1 MARSQSWFGQIKTSL
16 MSFFSGTV
24 WMNWCMFGACAGCI
38 PVLLGFHENYRRLN
52 IDKEDSS
59 TEVKAQE
66 TDKIS
71 KKLKSPIGSL
81 LSFTHV
87 DELVHK
93 LKKAKESNI

>member
-1 MARSQSWFGQIKTSL
+1 
-16 MSFFSGTV
+16 
-24 WMNWCMFGACAGCI
+24 MFGSCAGCI
-38 PVLLGFHENYRRLN
+38 PVLMGFHENYRRLS

-59 TEVKAQE
+59 KEVKAQE

>member
-1 MARSQSWFGQIKTSL
+1 
-16 MSFFSGTV
+16 
-24 WMNWCMFGACAGCI
+24 MNWCMFGACAGCI
-38 PVLLGFHENYRRLN
+38 PILLGFHANYRRLS

-59 TEVKAQE
+59 KDVKAPE

-71 KKLKSPIGSL
+71 KRLRSPIGSI